1 MGFSRGP
8 RIVTDSLV
16 LALDAANTKS
26 YPGSGTAWNDLS
38 GNGNNGSLNNGPTFN
53 TNNHGT
59 IDFAGTD
66 DYIDFGTDITISPA
80 NQGWAAVY
88 VFNTDDA
95 TTLQHFNSAENDEF
109 NANWLALLSSYL
121 AVWDRTQNTWRYGS
135 TQFSSNTWYHIAFVQ
150 ESGTS
155 MQFYVNGVPEGGNH
169 TSFSWSSS
177 KSALITRYVGRYEYA
192 GSYGRYF
199 NGEIPIVQMYNR
211 ALSATEVLQNYNA
224 LKGRFGL

>member
-1 MGFSRGP
+1 MFTGP
-8 RIVTDSLV
+8 NIVRDGLV

-26 YPGSGTAWNDLS
+26 YPGSGTTWYDLS
-38 GNGNNGSLNNGPTFN
+38 GNSNSGTLYNGLTFSSN
-53 TNNHGT
+53 FLRTLDFDGTN
-59 IDFAGTD
+59 
-66 DYIDFGTDITISPA
+66 DYIDLGSDITISPA
-80 NQGWAAVY
+80 NQGWTAVY

-121 AVWDRTQNTWRYGS
+121 AVWDRTQNIWKYGS

-169 TSFSWSSS
+169 TSFAWSSS

-199 NGEIPIVQMYNR
+199 NGEIPVVQMYNR
-211 ALSATEVLQNYNA
+211 ALSASEVLQNYNA
-224 LKGRFGL
+224 TKGRFS

>member
-1 MGFSRGP
+1 MFTGP
-8 RIVTDSLV
+8 NIVEEGLV
-16 LALDAANTKS
+16 LALDAGNTKS
-26 YPGSGTAWNDLS
+26 YPGSGTTWYDLS
-38 GNGNNGSLNNGPTFN
+38 GNSNSGTLYNGLTFSSN
-53 TNNHGT
+53 FLGTLDFDGTN
-59 IDFAGTD
+59 
-66 DYIDFGTDITISPA
+66 DYIDLGSDITISPA
-80 NQGWAAVY
+80 NQGWTAVY

-121 AVWDRTQNTWRYGS
+121 AVWDRTQNIWKYGS

-169 TSFSWSSS
+169 TSFAWSSS

-199 NGEIPIVQMYNR
+199 NGEIPVVQMYNR
-211 ALSATEVLQNYNA
+211 ALSASEVLQNYNA
-224 LKGRFGL
+224 TKGRFS

>member
-1 MGFSRGP
+1 MFTGP
-8 RIVTDSLV
+8 NIVRDGLV

-26 YPGSGTAWNDLS
+26 YPGSGTTWYDLS
-38 GNGNNGSLNNGPTFN
+38 GNSNSGTLYNGLTFSSN
-53 TNNHGT
+53 FLGTLDFDGTN
-59 IDFAGTD
+59 
-66 DYIDFGTDITISPA
+66 DYIDLGSDITISPA
-80 NQGWAAVY
+80 NQGWTAVY

-121 AVWDRTQNTWRYGS
+121 AVWDRTQNIWKYGS

-169 TSFSWSSS
+169 TSFAWSSS

-199 NGEIPIVQMYNR
+199 NGEIPVVQMYNR
-211 ALSATEVLQNYNA
+211 ALSASEVLQNYNA
-224 LKGRFGL
+224 TKTRFGL